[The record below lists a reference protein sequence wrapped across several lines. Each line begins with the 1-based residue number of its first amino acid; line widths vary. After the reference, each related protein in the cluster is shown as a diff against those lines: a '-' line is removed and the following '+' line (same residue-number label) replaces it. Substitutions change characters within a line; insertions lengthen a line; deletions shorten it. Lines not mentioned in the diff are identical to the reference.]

1 MSSTNRNEK
10 VAAATAIAQERAREA
25 VARVKPAAAQVKPL
39 AKSTQDAAMRGL
51 VRTRIWAAPRIEH
64 TGQVLQ
70 DSVAPKVADMLSSAA
85 HRIEPEQPR
94 SRNWWTLSGLL
105 VIIAGAAAAAAIAA
119 GVKLVMVSW
128 AIYPALDPT
137 LPAGLSPKIVGGELR
152 QRLGF
157 TGVTIT
163 DALEAGALQPFG
175 TTRNRAR
182 MAAEAGMDL
191 IMCAAL
197 KPGQGGQARIALA
210 DAYRSGAL
218 SHPAFQAAVQRILTL
233 KAGLRH

>member
-51 VRTRIWAAPRIEH
+51 VRTRIWAAPRIEQTRIWAAPRIEH

-105 VIIAGAAAAAAIAA
+105 VIIAGAAAAAAIALRKRSMATSVAPADEADTGEEDPAA
-119 GVKLVMVSW
+119 GQ
-128 AIYPALDPT
+128 PAASINADVT
-137 LPAGLSPKIVGGELR
+137 RAGRTP
-152 QRLGF
+152 
-157 TGVTIT
+157 
-163 DALEAGALQPFG
+163 
-175 TTRNRAR
+175 
-182 MAAEAGMDL
+182 
-191 IMCAAL
+191 
-197 KPGQGGQARIALA
+197 
-210 DAYRSGAL
+210 
-218 SHPAFQAAVQRILTL
+218 
-233 KAGLRH
+233 